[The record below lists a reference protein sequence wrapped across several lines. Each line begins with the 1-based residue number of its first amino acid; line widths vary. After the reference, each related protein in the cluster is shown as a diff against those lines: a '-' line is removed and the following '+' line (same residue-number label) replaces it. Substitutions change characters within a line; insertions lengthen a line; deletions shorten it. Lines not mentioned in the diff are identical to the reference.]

1 MLLATR
7 RSRPVRRI
15 SLTPL
20 IDIVFILLL
29 FFILETNFLGLGELV
44 LDLPRQQE
52 GSESR
57 RQALQIQ
64 VFSDGRLWL
73 SGQSLTISTLADY
86 LAGFGYPPDTP
97 VVLSVEDA
105 VRVQQLVTLVDTLDG
120 VNLSQVQMVPLE
132 R

>member
-7 RSRPVRRI
+7 RSRSVRRI

-20 IDIVFILLL
+20 IDIVFILLM

-52 GSESR
+52 GTESR
-57 RQALQIQ
+57 RQAVQIQ

-73 SGQSLTISTLADY
+73 SGQSLTIDSLADH

-97 VVLSVEDA
+97 VVLQVEDA
-105 VRVQQLVTLVDTLDG
+105 VKVQQLVTLVDTLDG
-120 VNLSQVQMVPLE
+120 VNLAQVQMVPLE